1 MQGINPV
8 TSTGSPA
15 FTGASNLELQ
25 KITNFLL
32 QLHHEVQNAFN
43 SESLI
48 HTISQLIFEDCD
60 PVFFLIAVPE
70 FEKPGEFQIHS
81 RQREGYPDVSAFIR
95 NLLNSGIDSVSPDF
109 VDSIPG

>member
-8 TSTGSPA
+8 TSADRSA
-15 FTGASNLELQ
+15 FTGASNRELQ

-32 QLHHEVQNAFN
+32 QLHHEVQNASG

-48 HTISQLIFEDCD
+48 HTVSQLIFEDCD

-70 FEKPGEFQIHS
+70 FERPGEYQIRS
-81 RQREGYPDVSAFIR
+81 RLREGYPDVSAFVR
-95 NLLNSGIDSVSPDF
+95 NLLISGIDSVSPDL
-109 VDSIPG
+109 I

>member
-8 TSTGSPA
+8 TSTDRSA
-15 FTGASNLELQ
+15 FTGASDRELQ

-32 QLHHEVQNAFN
+32 QLHHEVQNAS

-48 HTISQLIFEDCD
+48 HTISQLIFEECD

-70 FEKPGEFQIHS
+70 FEKPGEFQIRS
-81 RQREGYPDVSAFIR
+81 RLREGFSDVSAFIS
-95 NLLNSGIDSVSPDF
+95 NLLVSGIDS
-109 VDSIPG
+109 